1 LRKGKG
7 IEQAEDKME
16 KMQGRGLGVIRVESR
31 VSRRKGIKQAKG
43 KRGLGQGATRI
54 ELGTVTTAKPE
65 PPSMNTL

>member
-43 KRGLGQGATRI
+43 KRGLG
-54 ELGTVTTAKPE
+54 
-65 PPSMNTL
+65 